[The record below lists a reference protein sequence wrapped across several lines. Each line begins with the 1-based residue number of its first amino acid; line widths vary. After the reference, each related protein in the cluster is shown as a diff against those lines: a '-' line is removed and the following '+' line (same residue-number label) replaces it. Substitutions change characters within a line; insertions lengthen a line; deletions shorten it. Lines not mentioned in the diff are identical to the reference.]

1 VYEVVEQEAFLMIT
15 ILWGRSMSREE
26 RLKER
31 RRLGA
36 VAGLVV

>member
-1 VYEVVEQEAFLMIT
+1 MYEVVEQEAFLMIT
-15 ILWGRSMSREE
+15 ILWDRWMSPEE

-36 VAGLVV
+36 RTGLVV